1 MASRA
6 ERYLDE
12 QIATLRARRDR
23 GQLDPWWAGYLDGLL
38 MARGRQPEHEG
49 PQCPEY
55 AQGQLAGQLRAQEAK
70 RRMR

>member
-12 QIATLRARRDR
+12 QITTLRARRRR

-38 MARGRQPEHEG
+38 MARRQPPEHEG
-49 PQCPEY
+49 PRCPEY
-55 AQGQLAGQLRAQEAK
+55 AQGQLAGQLRAMEAT
-70 RRMR
+70 RRIK